1 MSTLTVSDRGTLVS
15 LEDDNAMYFLEDS
28 FDWIRDLA
36 AKGARE
42 GAETLDEWAEGINA
56 LDLHPNSGGLL
67 DYLEEQDS
75 WLANLFADILRLI
88 PTINPLS
95 IGKQIAIWY
104 LEDFRDLFANLAT
117 LVDTEDD
124 TSEETQQ
131 AVAELSMAV
140 AAMVIP
146 YVGRAGKIVYRVYAG
161 TDNIID
167 GLSMLRHIGPGNA
180 IDYLKTLNL
189 PQYAGKIV
197 DLIEKILKKMG
208 EYLGDWFSSI
218 KRTLA
223 EWGRKLGEWIARALK
238 RVQAYLVKA
247 VAAVQDKV
255 YQAATNINNS
265 KIIDKIP
272 DFLLD
277 WVAGQINGN
286 LCESCVDNFLVNYA
300 DYDRIHPKPGQDK
313 RDTSSFFSPDQ
324 GIDGVY
330 EKPASHLAVPVVYPK
345 TYSGLPL
352 SAGMV
357 FDELGVEI
365 EGEVVPKMITRAVE
379 PFGDIPAE
387 FSPTSHRPPAYPR
400 FVVMEAKFSY
410 QTSKDK
416 PLTDSQFKKKLKKT
430 VTGQRQMDP
439 QWIEQRLV
447 DAFPNQ
453 EDGTS
458 HPKRKEIKRASYARW
473 LYGCQPHKSKNG
485 KYARPRA
492 GKRRMK
498 GTAYFPPYALRGF
511 DIDGMPNWKI

>member
-1 MSTLTVSDRGTLVS
+1 MSTLTISDRGTLVS

-42 GAETLDEWAEGINA
+42 GAETLDEFAKGFAA
-56 LDLHPNSGGLL
+56 LELDPVNGGLA
-67 DYLEEQDS
+67 DYLEKQDS

-88 PTINPLS
+88 SSINPLTM
-95 IGKQIAIWY
+95 GKQIAVWY
-104 LEDFRDLFANLAT
+104 LEDFRDLFAALAT

-124 TSEETQQ
+124 TNEETQQ
-131 AVAELSMAV
+131 AVAELALAV

-146 YVGRAGKIVYRVYAG
+146 YIGRAGKIIYRVYAR
-161 TDNIID
+161 TDDMVD
-167 GLSMLRHIGPGNA
+167 GLAMLRHVSPGNSL
-180 IDYLKTLNL
+180 DYLSNLNL
-189 PQYAGKIV
+189 PQYAGKISEMIRKV
-197 DLIEKILKKMG
+197 LNKMG

-218 KRTLA
+218 KRTLT
-223 EWGRKLGEWIARALK
+223 EWGQKLANWITRALK
-238 RVQAYLVKA
+238 RVQDFLVKA

-265 KIIDKIP
+265 KIVDKLP

-277 WVAGQINGN
+277 WVANQINGN

-300 DYDRIHPKPGQDK
+300 DYDRIYPKPGQDK
-313 RDTSSFFSPDQ
+313 RDNSSFFSPDQ

-330 EKPASHLAVPVVYPK
+330 EKPASRLSVPVVYPK

-357 FDELGVEI
+357 FDELGIEI

-387 FSPTSHRPPAYPR
+387 FSPTSHRPPTYPR
-400 FVVMEAKFSY
+400 FVVMEAKFGY
-410 QTSKDK
+410 QTNKDK
-416 PLTDSQFKKKLKKT
+416 PLTDYQFKKKLKKT
-430 VTGQRQMDP
+430 QSGRQMSKK
-439 QWIEQRLV
+439 WIEQRLV

-453 EDGTS
+453 EDGTDN
-458 HPKRKEIKRASYARW
+458 PKHIEIDIEGYARW

-498 GTAYFPPYALRGF
+498 GAAYFPPYALRGF
-511 DIDGMPNWKI
+511 DIDGMPTWKV